1 MSVTGCQYADR
12 LRCLLGLCDRYVYR
26 PADEGRMLAQLLQT
40 THVMTTVLQTELAPP
55 ESSQPLDT
63 RHYQILLKQQQRFFE
78 SKPGSFEYSYNKLV
92 GPGIVGFYNS
102 IYVTPVKRRPILQ
115 PRVI

>member
-1 MSVTGCQYADR
+1 MSVTDCQYADR
-12 LRCLLGLCDRYVYR
+12 LRCLLGLCDGYVYR
-26 PADEGRMLAQLLQT
+26 PADEGRMLA
-40 THVMTTVLQTELAPP
+40 HVMTTVLQTEQAPP

-63 RHYQILLKQQQRFFE
+63 RNYQILLKQQQRFSE
-78 SKPGSFEYSYNKLV
+78 SKPGSFEHSCNKLV

-115 PRVI
+115 LRVI